1 MARAALIF
9 ALLALLVPLSARG
22 DDAEFP
28 PPPAL
33 HYAPLD
39 AAASAIA
46 KRDVTVRCP
55 TDAEA
60 DADGVLQSGAW
71 GYVWFRW
78 GEPAVDYAIV
88 KPYIC
93 ADALHLSQADEWD
106 AALAV
111 LVIVHES
118 WHLRDIYKN
127 ESEAVTECRAIKS
140 FERGVQLLGGSAQL
154 ARNLLGEA
162 LAIHRYWLPAIYQ
175 LKGCRLPVPEARP

>member
-1 MARAALIF
+1 MLRAAIIL
-9 ALLALLVPLSARG
+9 ALLALALPSSARG
-22 DDAEFP
+22 EFP
-28 PPPAL
+28 PPPEL
-33 HYAPLD
+33 HYAALD
-39 AAASAIA
+39 QAASAIA

-60 DADGVLQSGAW
+60 DEDGVLLGGAW
-71 GYVWFRW
+71 GYVWFSF
-78 GEPAVDYAIV
+78 GEPAVDYTIV

-93 ADALHLSQADEWD
+93 ADALRLAEVDEWD

-118 WHLRDIYKN
+118 WHLREIKHN

-140 FERGVQLLGGSAQL
+140 FERGVMLLGGSARL

-162 LAIHRYWLPAIYQ
+162 LAIHRYWLPPVYQ
-175 LKGCRLPVPEARP
+175 LKTCNLPVPESRP